1 MASSGNHI
9 GIVGAGIV
17 GLAVARQLQMQSPG
31 RRVTVWDREA
41 AVGSGQTGHNS
52 GVVHAGVYYE
62 PGSLKAQLCR
72 RGGSLLREYCADHG
86 IAVADLGKLVVAS
99 AVDERGALAAILERA
114 RRNGVP
120 DVRWL
125 EGAQIS
131 DVEPYAA
138 GVAAVHSP
146 HTAVVDFT
154 AVAASLAAE
163 VEAAGGTVRLGRRV
177 DGIREGA
184 AAVTVTSSGAPT
196 VVDRLV
202 VCAGLGTDAVARAAG
217 RRSDVRI
224 VPFRG
229 EYYRL
234 TGSTR
239 DRVRG
244 LIYPVPDPRYPFLG
258 VHLTRTHAGE
268 VLVGPNAVPALALD
282 GYRRRD
288 VDPAM
293 LTRLVVWPGGWHLAR
308 EHWRTGAHELKS
320 SLWKP
325 SFAAAARRYLPSLR
339 TRDLLAAPS
348 GVRAQAVNRD
358 GAILDDFV
366 IEVSGRVTVV
376 RNAPS
381 PAATS
386 SLAIA
391 EHIVGRLGAA
401 P

>member
-1 MASSGNHI
+1 MATGDGHV
-9 GIVGAGIV
+9 GVVGAGIV
-17 GLAVARQLQMQSPG
+17 GLAVARQLQLEHPG
-31 RRVTVWDREA
+31 QQVTVWDAEPV
-41 AVGSGQTGHNS
+41 VGSQQTGHNS
-52 GVVHAGVYYE
+52 GVVHAGVYYK

-72 RGGSLLREYCADHG
+72 RGGHLLRDYCEARS
-86 IAVADLGKLVVAS
+86 IAVHDLGKLVIAT
-99 AVDERGALAAILERA
+99 AVNERAALAAILERA

-125 EGAQIS
+125 EGAQIR
-131 DVEPYAA
+131 DVEPHAA

-154 AVAASLAAE
+154 AVAAALAAD
-163 VEAAGGTVRLGRRV
+163 VEAEGGTVRLGERVRR
-177 DGIREGA
+177 IHEGGSTV
-184 AAVTVTSSGAPT
+184 AVTTPTSTSR
-196 VVDRLV
+196 VDRLV
-202 VCAGLGTDAVARAAG
+202 ICAGLGTDAVARTAG
-217 RRSDVRI
+217 QRGDVRI
-224 VPFRG
+224 FPFRG
-229 EYYRL
+229 EYHRL
-234 TGSTR
+234 TGPVR

-258 VHLTRTHAGE
+258 VHLTRTHDGE

-288 VDPAM
+288 VDPA
-293 LTRLVVWPGGWHLAR
+293 LLVRLAAWPGGWRLAR
-308 EHWRTGAHELKS
+308 DHWRTGVHEMKS

-339 TRDLLAAPS
+339 TRDLEPAPS
-348 GVRAQAVNRD
+348 GLRAQAVDRH
-358 GAILDDFV
+358 GGIVDDFV
-366 IEVSGRVTVV
+366 VEASGRVTVV

-391 EHIVGRLGAA
+391 EHIVGRMDSR
-401 P
+401 